1 MAQPAQDLTAA
12 SGLTALSGRPVLE
25 VADATLKAGASLVHD
40 WEQLRPI
47 VRALIKKVQAE
58 VDADDFKPGEAA
70 KLLSTCATVVQ
81 KVGAASTGV
90 LRASEGMSKLA
101 LLLDA
106 GRVKRTQP
114 AQMTEKQLA
123 AVVLETA
130 AKIVKKTG
138 RCPICTPIAV
148 SAKVTDPD
156 ARP

>member
-40 WEQLRPI
+40 WDQLRPI

-106 GRVKRTQP
+106 GKVKRADP
-114 AQMTEKQLA
+114 RVLTEKQLLA
-123 AVVLETA
+123 TLLATLKA
-130 AKIVKKTG
+130 FQRPGKPCIQCG
-138 RCPICTPIAV
+138 HPIPIEV
-148 SAKVTDPD
+148 SADGGG
-156 ARP
+156 